1 MVNIWKEPSA
11 PKATATKTSPKV
23 VLLRRK
29 ELGNNCKFIADAFSG
44 MKVVM
49 PDEVPDSVTHII
61 RWGTTTTLPKSDIKR
76 TVFNTASAIHQTTDK
91 ATFRKLLSDKGLAP
105 RTWLSLADLQ
115 KEEEVA
121 EAVIVRPRN
130 HERSQGLH
138 LCKTL
143 AQLKT
148 AIGTMK
154 SGEYYIS
161 EYIPKTNEFRAFV
174 VQGKIIMLWEKQPK
188 NKNEV
193 SWGCVEE
200 GSFKYV
206 AWSKWPLKVAEVAI
220 KAFNLSELDFG
231 AVDII
236 TKGDK
241 AYALEINTAP
251 EVWPYY
257 GERFAAA
264 FKYMIDNGHKRLNV
278 KNYSDW
284 KDMAHPSLS

>member
-1 MVNIWKEPSA
+1 
-11 PKATATKTSPKV
+11 
-23 VLLRRK
+23 
-29 ELGNNCKFIADAFSG
+29 

-49 PDEVPDSVTHII
+49 PTEVPASATHII
-61 RWGTTTTLPKSDIKR
+61 RWGTTTNLPESAKKR
-76 TVFNTASAIHQTTDK
+76 TIFNKASAIHQTSDK
-91 ATFRKLLSDKGLAP
+91 ATFRKLMSDHGLAP
-105 RTWLSLADLQ
+105 KTWLTLADLQ

-121 EAVIVRPRN
+121 NAVIVRPRN
-130 HERSQGLH
+130 HERSEGIH
-138 LCKTL
+138 LCSNL

-148 AIGTMK
+148 ATSK
-154 SGEYYIS
+154 VKDYYIS
-161 EYIPKTNEFRAFV
+161 EYIPKTNEYRAFV

-188 NKNEV
+188 NKNDV

-200 GSFKYV
+200 GSFKYI
-206 AWSKWPLKVAEVAI
+206 AWSKWPLKVAEVAV
-220 KAFNLSELDFG
+220 KAFNLSTLDFG

-236 TKGDK
+236 YKDNK

-264 FKYMIDNGHKRLNV
+264 FKYMIEKGHDRL
-278 KNYSDW
+278 KTAKFGDW